1 MNVRSRGGSSSKP
14 DFEVLHPPSPPPPPW
29 LCSCLPHRHPSHPPP
44 VFPHFLTASSSLGL
58 GDLQEQAGVAS
69 RRGQRRRRRLVEVG
83 RGGRRGR
90 TPRGRVKSESRS
102 ILASRAGWTRPDIA
116 FRSSPSRRYQATLP
130 TSRSYTL
137 YPCGWLSLLP
147 SFRPVAASWPANP
160 LGEPSRFASAETN

>member
-1 MNVRSRGGSSSKP
+1 VEEVRVNVRSRGGSSGKP
-14 DFEVLHPPSPPPPPW
+14 DFEVLHPSFKPPPR

-58 GDLQEQAGVAS
+58 GDLQEKAGMAS

-83 RGGRRGR
+83 RGGKGGGHRER
-90 TPRGRVKSESRS
+90 RVKLEPRS

-130 TSRSYTL
+130 TSRFYTL
-137 YPCGWLSLLP
+137 HPCG
-147 SFRPVAASWPANP
+147 
-160 LGEPSRFASAETN
+160 